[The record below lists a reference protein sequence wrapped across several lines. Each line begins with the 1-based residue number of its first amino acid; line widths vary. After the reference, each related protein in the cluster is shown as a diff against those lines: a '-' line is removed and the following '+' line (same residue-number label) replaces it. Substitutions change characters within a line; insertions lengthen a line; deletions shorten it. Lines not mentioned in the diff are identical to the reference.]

1 MSKKDF
7 YDVLEV
13 SRSATQAEIKK
24 AYRKAALK
32 YHPDKNP
39 GDKTAEEKFR
49 EMTSAY
55 EVLSDEQKRAAYD
68 QYGHAAF
75 QQGGMGG
82 GQSSGFHAEGFDI
95 NSIFEEMMSG
105 FGGGRGSRG
114 HQQDTQAHLR
124 GSDIRY
130 DLSITLEKAF
140 TGCKEHIRFITQ
152 DKCDPCSG
160 TGGEKGSKP
169 VSCQTC
175 HGRGVVRFQ
184 QGFFTM
190 ERTCHVCDGMGK
202 TISNPCK
209 SCQGQ
214 GRIKKQ
220 KNLEVSVPAG
230 VDDGTRIRIS
240 QEGEAGLR
248 GGLNGDLYLFIS
260 LKPHKFFKR
269 SQDNLYC
276 TIPISMVEATLGGSI
291 ELPSIEGKT
300 IALKIPEG
308 TQSGKQLR
316 LKAKGMPSLKGVY
329 RGDLIAEII
338 VETPIHLSDKQKELL
353 EEFKKQEKGNSNS
366 PQSSGFFH
374 KVKSFFEDLT
384 Q

>member
-7 YDVLEV
+7 YEVLEV

-39 GDKTAEEKFR
+39 GDKAAEEKFR
-49 EMTSAY
+49 EMTAAY

-75 QQGGMGG
+75 QQNGGG
-82 GQSSGFHAEGFDI
+82 GQAGGFHAEGFDI

-105 FGGGRGSRG
+105 FGGGRGSRA
-114 HQQDTQAHLR
+114 HQQDAQAQLR

-140 TGCKEHIRFITQ
+140 TGCKEHLRFVTQ
-152 DKCDPCSG
+152 DKCDSCSG

-169 VSCQTC
+169 VTCQTC

-190 ERTCHVCDGMGK
+190 ERSCHTCDGMGK

-220 KNLEVSVPAG
+220 KNLEVNVPAG
-230 VDDGTRIRIS
+230 VDDGTRIRVA

-248 GGLNGDLYLFIS
+248 GGVNGDLYLFIS

-276 TIPISMVEATLGGSI
+276 TIPVSMVEATLGGSI

-300 IALKIPEG
+300 ISLKIPEG

-353 EEFKKQEKGNSNS
+353 QEFKKQEKGNSNS
-366 PQSSGFFH
+366 PQSTGFFD